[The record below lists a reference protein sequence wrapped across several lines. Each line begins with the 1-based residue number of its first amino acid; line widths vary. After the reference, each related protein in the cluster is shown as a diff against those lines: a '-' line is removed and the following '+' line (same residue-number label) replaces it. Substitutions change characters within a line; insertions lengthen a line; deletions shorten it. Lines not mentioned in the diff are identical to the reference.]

1 MIEKETPTILNLVP
15 RILTQTLVVNTD
27 ELRSANNTVSI
38 YYVFYVSS
46 QCYLKGLF
54 STLFNVLSF
63 GEKKL
68 VCMRIGQSY
77 THSSL
82 LDDRA
87 KVYLFS
93 DCVCFTFYFINL
105 KCLCYPCIAPFLSH
119 CNVI

>member
-38 YYVFYVSS
+38 FHLFYVSS

-68 VCMRIGQSY
+68 VCPGWYVCKLGSH
-77 THSSL
+77 THILVCWAIARKLISSVTVF
-82 LDDRA
+82 A
-87 KVYLFS
+87 S
-93 DCVCFTFYFINL
+93 PFI
-105 KCLCYPCIAPFLSH
+105 S
-119 CNVI
+119 